1 MRRLFVLLVLV
12 PLVAAAC
19 GGSGGSDDAA
29 SSTATTAPTAS
40 AASLAHATE
49 RTTADGSARFT
60 LDVAASLGGAAIQTQ
75 SRGSVS
81 FRERR
86 AHVFKLVP
94 GIPYPQEEI
103 VDGPVIYR
111 NSNVAGA
118 LSDPTLKPWTKI
130 DTRRLPAAQ
139 QLAELDHVRALAY
152 LPAGARAPERIG
164 TTGALTHFRGQVDS
178 DRVLARVPEAQRA
191 VIGAVLKADYDGD
204 RFPVDFWLDAKSRL
218 RRVRVAYTTPQG
230 SRFEL
235 VGTFTGFGS
244 PVDVTPPPARETEVA
259 AP

>member
-1 MRRLFVLLVLV
+1 VRRLLVLLVLV

-19 GGSGGSDDAA
+19 GGSASDDDA
-29 SSTATTAPTAS
+29 TAPPAPTAS
-40 AASLAHATE
+40 AASLARATE

-60 LDVAASLGGAAIQTQ
+60 LDVAASLRGAAIQTQ

-152 LPAGARAPERIG
+152 LPAGARSSQRIG
-164 TTGALTHFRGQVDS
+164 AEGPLTHFRGQVDR
-178 DRVLARVPEAQRA
+178 DRVLAHVPEEQRA
-191 VIGAVLKADYDGD
+191 VIGAVLEADYGGD
-204 RFPVDFWLDAKSRL
+204 RFPADFWLDGKSRL
-218 RRVRVAYTTPQG
+218 RRVRVAYSTPQG

-235 VGTFTGFGS
+235 VGTFSGFGS
-244 PVDVTPPPARETEVA
+244 PVDVTPPPARATEVV

>member
-1 MRRLFVLLVLV
+1 VRRLLVLLLV

-19 GGSGGSDDAA
+19 GGSGAGDEAA
-29 SSTATTAPTAS
+29 STTATTAST
-40 AASLAHATE
+40 ASLARATE

-118 LSDPTLKPWTKI
+118 LSDPTLKPWTKV

-152 LPAGARAPERIG
+152 LPAGAQSPQRIG
-164 TTGALTHFRGQVDS
+164 TTGTLTHFRGQVDS
-178 DRVLARVPEAQRA
+178 DRVLARVPEQQRA

-204 RFPVDFWLDAKSRL
+204 RFPADFWLDGKSRL

-235 VGTFTGFGS
+235 VGTFSGFGS
-244 PVDVTPPPARETEVA
+244 PVDVRPPPARATEVA